1 MIFNNLVENRTIFG
15 MDLRNGKSINN
26 FKGMFPIR
34 PTSPP
39 TTFIGATSFAPPFI
53 QLQCLQW
60 AMRILCDLTSSQSTR
75 MPSPD
80 VPARQSNG
88 AVGST
93 SDYSVS
99 LSALSHSA
107 NVYPLYSLIH
117 THPLSLHRH
126 IRFATR
132 QILSNYLN
140 TTRLNRPVSQWWHIL
155 YLHAFP
161 FYSGDIPKQWY
172 FKLND
177 LMKLFL

>member
-1 MIFNNLVENRTIFG
+1 MNFNNQLVENRTISG
-15 MDLRNGKSINN
+15 IDLRNGKSINH

-39 TTFIGATSFAPPFI
+39 TTFIGATAFAPPFI
-53 QLQCLQW
+53 QLQCLRW
-60 AMRILCDLTSSQSTR
+60 AMRILCDLTSSQSTG

-93 SDYSVS
+93 SDYLVS

-107 NVYPLYSLIH
+107 NVSSSLQPYTYSSSI
-117 THPLSLHRH
+117 TPPH

-140 TTRLNRPVSQWWHIL
+140 TTRLNRPVSQWWHGGI
-155 YLHAFP
+155 F
-161 FYSGDIPKQWY
+161 
-172 FKLND
+172 
-177 LMKLFL
+177 

>member
-53 QLQCLQW
+53 QRQCLQW
-60 AMRILCDLTSSQSTR
+60 AMRILCDLTSSQSTG

-117 THPLSLHRH
+117 THPLSHKVRH
-126 IRFATR
+126 APNI
-132 QILSNYLN
+132 IKLSQYHQAE
-140 TTRLNRPVSQWWHIL
+140 PASQSVVAWWHIL

-161 FYSGDIPKQWY
+161 FYLGDIQKQGY

-177 LMKLFL
+177 SIFL

>member
-1 MIFNNLVENRTIFG
+1 
-15 MDLRNGKSINN
+15 
-26 FKGMFPIR
+26 
-34 PTSPP
+34 
-39 TTFIGATSFAPPFI
+39 
-53 QLQCLQW
+53 
-60 AMRILCDLTSSQSTR
+60 MRILCDLTSSQSTG

-161 FYSGDIPKQWY
+161 FYLGDIPKQWY

-177 LMKLFL
+177 SFFFVKLKTLLFRKIPKAKIYF